1 MKTGIV
7 KFYISMYIRI
17 HQSPIPRMISA
28 YEDSNVKTFR
38 ETDTDLILYYK
49 ESMRSGSEN

>member
-1 MKTGIV
+1 
-7 KFYISMYIRI
+7 
-17 HQSPIPRMISA
+17 MISA